1 MRNRRQLVC
10 VAERWSLFFVV
21 VGGDF
26 FFFFCRGRSG
36 VVIIDS
42 DFQKGSRFF
51 GSVRIR
57 NSWHSL
63 VTTAI
68 NTSSLY

>member
-26 FFFFCRGRSG
+26 FFFFFAVGRGL
-36 VVIIDS
+36 
-42 DFQKGSRFF
+42 F
-51 GSVRIR
+51 
-57 NSWHSL
+57 L
-63 VTTAI
+63 
-68 NTSSLY
+68 